1 MKNAIAP
8 PQGARPDPG
17 DDQTA
22 LIARL
27 QQQLAE
33 QGTSLQRMAEQ
44 VQSLLHERAR
54 LQVDLATA
62 RRELMMWK
70 GLAALGTLL
79 GLTFGRKV
87 R

>member
-8 PQGARPDPG
+8 PQVAQPEPRDN
-17 DDQTA
+17 QTA
-22 LIARL
+22 LIATL

-33 QGTSLQRMAEQ
+33 QGASMQRMAEQ
-44 VQSLLHERAR
+44 VQSLLHERAG
-54 LQVDLATA
+54 LQAGLATA